1 MSTTILLL
9 LVEDEALLHTIL
21 ENGLEDAGFEIVISA
36 SGAAALREL
45 DTDAARF
52 QAVLTDVSLGSGPT
66 GWDVARRARELVAG
80 MPVVYMT
87 GDSASEWA
95 SQGVPNSILVPKP
108 FVVPQIVTAISS
120 LLNRDGV

>member
-21 ENGLEDAGFEIVISA
+21 ENGLEDAGFEIVIAA